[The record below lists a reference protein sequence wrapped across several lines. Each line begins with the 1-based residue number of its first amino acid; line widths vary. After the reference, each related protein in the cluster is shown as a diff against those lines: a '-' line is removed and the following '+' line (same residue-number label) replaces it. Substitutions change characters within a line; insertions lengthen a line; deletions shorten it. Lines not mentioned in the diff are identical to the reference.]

1 MKKIK
6 YLILTSAIAISMLAT
21 AVVAFAKTGNGW

>member
-6 YLILTSAIAISMLAT
+6 YLVLTSAIAIAMLAMT
-21 AVVAFAKTGNGW
+21 VCAFAETGHPW